1 MIDREHVFGLRNEA
15 GRVAGILGRCGGG
28 FQRLHGRAGC
38 AREVRGMTLG
48 GGTSTGGWLARF
60 SRRHSLSASCNAEHV
75 AVRRAY
81 VRHDYAFTP
90 LPLPLYLVPDCS
102 LLLSLSLSLLPSFAI
117 SVSAAL
123 LIPGY
128 TSFARFHFVPPP
140 PTADYSGE
148 LSARAS
154 DFSVLLALSETFPI
168 TRSFSLRFDSQTTCR
183 NSSEAAHIKK
193 NVRNSIRAL
202 PLPPSLSLSL
212 SSFL

>member
-15 GRVAGILGRCGGG
+15 GRVAGILGRHGGG

-48 GGTSTGGWLARF
+48 GGTPTGGWLARF

-102 LLLSLSLSLLPSFAI
+102 LLLSLPASLFRYLCLRRSPHPWLHLLRPLSFCSSTSNRRLLGRAFRPSF
-117 SVSAAL
+117 
-123 LIPGY
+123 
-128 TSFARFHFVPPP
+128 
-140 PTADYSGE
+140 
-148 LSARAS
+148 
-154 DFSVLLALSETFPI
+154 
-168 TRSFSLRFDSQTTCR
+168 
-183 NSSEAAHIKK
+183 
-193 NVRNSIRAL
+193 
-202 PLPPSLSLSL
+202 
-212 SSFL
+212 

>member
-1 MIDREHVFGLRNEA
+1 M
-15 GRVAGILGRCGGG
+15 AGILGRRGGG
-28 FQRLHGRAGC
+28 FQRFHRRAGC

-48 GGTSTGGWLARF
+48 GGTPTGGWLARF
-60 SRRHSLSASCNAEHV
+60 SRRRSLSASCNAEHV

-102 LLLSLSLSLLPSFAI
+102 LLSLPPFLFLYLRLCLAF
-117 SVSAAL
+117 

-140 PTADYSGE
+140 PTADCSDE

-154 DFSVLLALSETFPI
+154 DFSVLLVLPETFPI
-168 TRSFSLRFDSQTTCR
+168 MHLLIAIRFPNNLQKFVKGRASQH
-183 NSSEAAHIKK
+183 A
-193 NVRNSIRAL
+193 NVRNSIFS
-202 PLPPSLSLSL
+202 PSFSLNYL
-212 SSFL
+212 F